1 MGHFGAPEGIQSTCT
16 ILSQTASLS
25 IRAWNGRM
33 AWKTERW
40 LEELFPGEGQIYSE
54 YSHLPPRELAIVS
67 CAVLDAA
74 LADLLAL
81 RLRGGKREVEGF
93 LGVNGDGR
101 APAASFGARVQLGL
115 LVGLLTPADAEI
127 LRIFKG
133 IRNQFA
139 HRVNFDFLSP
149 PALRATTR
157 LFQLWSA
164 QSHIF
169 EKHPAISVNRQVH
182 LEQVGRFLP
191 HRSEAGEGLL
201 LAAFCVYHAYFH
213 RMYRR
218 VEKIGSAL
226 RRTKH

>member
-1 MGHFGAPEGIQSTCT
+1 
-16 ILSQTASLS
+16 
-25 IRAWNGRM
+25 M

-40 LEELFPGEGQIYSE
+40 LEELFPGEEQIYSE
-54 YSHLPPRELAIVS
+54 YNHLPPRELAIVS

-74 LADLLAL
+74 LVELLAL
-81 RLRGGKREVEGF
+81 RLKGADKEIAGF

-101 APAASFGARVQLGL
+101 APAASFGARIQLGL
-115 LVGLLTPADAEI
+115 LVGLLTPDDAEI
-127 LRIFKG
+127 LRTFKD

-139 HRVNFDFLSP
+139 HRVKLDFLSP
-149 PALRATTR
+149 SVLRATKK

-169 EKHPAISVNRQVH
+169 EEHPAISVNRKVH
-182 LEQVGRFLP
+182 LQQVGRFLP

-201 LAAFCVYHAYFH
+201 LAVFCVYHAYFH
-213 RMYRR
+213 RMHPR